1 MSKQLKALGDS
12 QRENNEEATNAHSKT
27 NTTHAVEPLL
37 VIDDLCAYF
46 EVSKKAIYHQVE
58 TQGLP
63 AFKIAGKLRFRMSE
77 VLEWLEGLRVPNHQ
91 PETRIGSTKT
101 KGHRQM
107 GSQSESGRKENQ
119 TDIPDPNQERSERIR
134 DGADPAARRLV
145 NIEELLQERNTA

>member
-1 MSKQLKALGDS
+1 MSKQQNAPDIDR
-12 QRENNEEATNAHSKT
+12 REQTEESKNVHSI
-27 NTTHAVEPLL
+27 NQQLQAVEPLL
-37 VIDDLCAYF
+37 VIDDLCEFF

-77 VLEWLEGLRVPNHQ
+77 VLVWLEGLRVPNHQ

-107 GSQSESGRKENQ
+107 GSQSEPGRKENQ
-119 TDIPDPNQERSERIR
+119 ADIPNPNQERSEGIR